1 MENASKALIIAG
13 SVILAVLII
22 VLGFYFFNQAS
33 GIGKSINMTEYEI
46 LSYNS
51 KFINYEGKASGT
63 KARELCDVI
72 IQHNS
77 ANLNNKGKGVYTF
90 YNNSSSSTHFLSLVA
105 DEGMVTQA
113 RTVKGQLKTGKFYD
127 IKLMYDE
134 NVGVVTAVN
143 FVEL

>member
-33 GIGKSINMTEYEI
+33 GIGKNINMTEYEI

-63 KARELCDVI
+63 KARELCDVV

-90 YNNSSSSTHFLSLVA
+90 YNYTTESDHFLSLVA
-105 DEGMVTQA
+105 DQGMITQA
-113 RTVKGQLKTGKFYD
+113 RNVKGLIKTGKFYE
-127 IKLMYDE
+127 IKLLYDE
-134 NVGVVTAVN
+134 NAGVVTAVN